1 MDIIFKPSKGIKV
14 NIKEGQLGQISSPE
28 RIKKAC
34 EKDDVIAFDIFY
46 KDDLIVFAIFKK
58 YDKGKFFLWNYAIDK
73 DYQGTGLGKRSLT
86 VLLSLMKKD
95 YKVTEISTTYIFEN
109 EVAKGL
115 YERLGFVET
124 DVIEEE
130 DCHEVNMILTL

>member
-1 MDIIFKPSKGIKV
+1 MDIIFKPSKEIKV
-14 NIKEGQLGQISSPE
+14 NIKEGQLGQISSPA

-34 EKDDVIAFDIFY
+34 EKEEVIAFDILY
-46 KDDLIVFAIFKK
+46 KDDLIGFALFKK

-73 DYQGTGLGKRSLT
+73 DYQGMGLGKRSLT

-95 YKVTEISTTYIFEN
+95 YKATEISTSYIFGN

-115 YERLGFVET
+115 YEKVGFVET
-124 DVIEEE
+124 DVVEEP
-130 DCHEVNMILTL
+130 DCHEVNMLLSL